1 MRVTVTGGAGFIGS
15 HLVARLVREGHDVVV
30 LDDLSTGDEA
40 AVHPSARLSAG
51 DVCDPVAVRA
61 ALSGSEVVFHLAAHR
76 AIARSIDDP
85 AGTDRANSQGTVTVL
100 QEAVGAGVRR
110 VVYASSSSVYGDAEE
125 TPVREDA
132 APAPLSPYA
141 VSKLA
146 GEHYCRVFGEIHGI
160 ETVALR
166 YFNVYGP
173 GQPSDGRYATVIPL
187 FLEALLS
194 GRRPVVYGDGSLA
207 RDFTYVDDVVD
218 ATVAAASAGLAAP
231 GRVYNVGAGRPF
243 SLLEL
248 LAILGDLTGADPDP
262 VHQTGRPGDVARTH
276 ADVRAA
282 ARDLGFAPSVRL
294 EDGLG
299 RTVEWFRARRADA
312 EATGPQ
318 RVGL

>member
-1 MRVTVTGGAGFIGS
+1 MSAMRVTVTGGAGFIGS
-15 HLVARLVREGHDVVV
+15 HLVARLVEDGHDVVV

-40 AVHPSARLSAG
+40 SVHPAAAFVAG
-51 DVCDPVAVRA
+51 DVCDAGAVGS
-61 ALSGSEVVFHLAAHR
+61 ALDGCEVVIHLAAHR

-100 QEAVGAGVRR
+100 QAAVAAGVRR
-110 VVYASSSSVYGDAEE
+110 VVYASSSSVYGDAPV

-132 APAPLSPYA
+132 PPAPVSPYA

-146 GEHYCRVFGEIHGI
+146 GEHYCRVFGELHGL

-194 GRRPVVYGDGSLA
+194 GRRPVVFGDGSLA
-207 RDFTYVDDVVD
+207 RDFTYVEDVV
-218 ATVAAASAGLAAP
+218 ATTVAAASAPAAP
-231 GRVYNVGAGRPF
+231 GRVYNVGAGKPY

-248 LAILGDLTGADPDP
+248 LGILGRLTGVTPDP
-262 VHQTGRPGDVARTH
+262 VHEDARRGDVARTH
-276 ADVRAA
+276 ADSSAA
-282 ARDLGFAPSVRL
+282 ARDLGFKPSVRL
-294 EDGLG
+294 EEGLA
-299 RTVEWFRARRADA
+299 RTVEWFRGRRADA
-312 EATGPQ
+312 PSD
-318 RVGL
+318 RVGT